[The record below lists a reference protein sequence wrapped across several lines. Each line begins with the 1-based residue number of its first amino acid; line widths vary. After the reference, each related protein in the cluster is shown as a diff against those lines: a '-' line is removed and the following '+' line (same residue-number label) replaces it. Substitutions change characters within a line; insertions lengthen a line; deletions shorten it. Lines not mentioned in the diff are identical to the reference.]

1 MTTSKTKVKALIAL
15 DALRSR
21 IDDAK
26 RDFLTAYGWER
37 TSDNP
42 AHIWLY
48 TKTIDGVVYALDAD
62 SAIMVEERI

>member
-26 RDFLTAYGWER
+26 RDFLNGWER